1 MKTKTNL
8 LYGLSCNSLPFML
21 AQIILLEQEEITV
34 ISPYLTDFPITIPNN
49 KYLKVSSFLNF
60 LFEIGKIRML
70 KLLIKTRKDSYA
82 NIERNFSEYLRNNN
96 VTLKVEDNLH
106 KKAVITS
113 TFFYMGSANI
123 TYSGMNLNNEQC
135 SIGIRAYNESLINDL
150 LTR

>member
-21 AQIILLEQEEITV
+21 AQIILLEQNEITV
-34 ISPYLTDFPITIPNN
+34 ISPYLTDFPINIPKN
-49 KYLKVSSFLNF
+49 KYVQMNSFLNF
-60 LFEIGKIRML
+60 LFEISKVRML
-70 KLLIKTRKDSYA
+70 KLLIKTRKDSYTG
-82 NIERNFSEYLRNNN
+82 IERNFAEYLSNKNI
-96 VTLKVEDNLH
+96 TLKIEDNLH

-113 TFFYMGSANI
+113 TFFYMGSANL

-135 SIGIRAYNESLINDL
+135 SIGIRAYNASLINDL

>member
-21 AQIILLEQEEITV
+21 AQIILLEQREITV
-34 ISPYLTDFPITIPNN
+34 ISPYLTDFPINIPNN
-49 KYLKVSSFLNF
+49 KYVQLNSFLNF
-60 LFEIGKIRML
+60 LFEISKVRML
-70 KLLIKTRKDSYA
+70 KLLIKTRKDSYTG
-82 NIERNFSEYLRNNN
+82 IERNFAEYLSNKNI
-96 VTLKVEDNLH
+96 TLKIEDNLH

-113 TFFYMGSANI
+113 TFFYMGSANL

-135 SIGIRAYNESLINDL
+135 SIGIRAYNASLINDL

>member
-21 AQIILLEQEEITV
+21 AQIILLEQREITV
-34 ISPYLTDFPITIPNN
+34 ISPYLTDFPINIPNN
-49 KYLKVSSFLNF
+49 KYVQLNSFLNF
-60 LFEIGKIRML
+60 LFEISKVRML
-70 KLLIKTRKDSYA
+70 KLLIKTRKDSYTG
-82 NIERNFSEYLRNNN
+82 IERNFAEYLSNKN
-96 VTLKVEDNLH
+96 VTLKIEDNLH

-113 TFFYMGSANI
+113 TFFYMGSANL

-135 SIGIRAYNESLINDL
+135 SIGIRAYNASLINDL